1 MDKGRQF
8 FLAIVVFVAIALVI
22 LVLIKNYWLKT
33 ILFIFDF
40 GALLRVLY
48 EIARPPGRKKKKT
61 KKVCQADMVAELEM
75 DMDGTVRTNVVPSKK
90 KLKKKK
96 EI

>member
-8 FLAIVVFVAIALVI
+8 FLAIVIFVIIAFVI
-22 LVLIKNYWLKT
+22 LMLIENFWLKT
-33 ILFIFDF
+33 VLFIFDF

-48 EIARPPGRKKKKT
+48 EIARPPGRKKKKA

-75 DMDGTVRTNVVPSKK
+75 DMDGTVRTNLVPSKK

-96 EI
+96 DS